1 MTTPTLHP
9 PAEPTA
15 TPMFDVAR
23 ARRDFPVLQER
34 VHGRALAYLDNG
46 ASSQRPRVVVEAEAD
61 YALRQ
66 HANVHRGVHTLSQR
80 ATDRYDGVRESL
92 RAFLKAQDAS
102 EVIFTA
108 GTTAGLNLVAASYGR
123 STLKPGDEILL
134 TEMEHHSNIVPCQLT
149 AFATGAVIRVSP
161 VTEAGTL
168 DLGALDHLLTP
179 RTRIV
184 ALTHVSNVLGTVNPL
199 RQIADR
205 AHAVGAIM
213 VVDGAQ
219 ATAHLPI
226 DVQALDCDFYVA
238 SAHKMY
244 GPTGVGFV
252 WGRRALL
259 DAMPPWQGGGGM
271 IQSVTFEETTYA
283 PVPARFEAGTPPIAQ
298 VVGFG
303 AALAYLGGLDR
314 EQVDAHEADLL
325 GYATE
330 QLLHLPRVRV
340 FAPTTERVSVLSFM
354 LDGIH
359 PHDVGTVL
367 DLHGVAV
374 RASHHCAQPLMR
386 RLGVP
391 GTVRVSFALYNTR
404 SEVDALIEGLLEVR
418 QVFG

>member
-34 VHGRALAYLDNG
+34 VHGKALAYLDNG
-46 ASSQRPRVVVEAEAD
+46 ASSQRPRAVVEAEAD

-123 STLKPGDEILL
+123 STLKSGDEILL
-134 TEMEHHSNIVPCQLT
+134 TEMEHHSNIVPWQLT
-149 AFATGAVIRVSP
+149 AKATGAVIRVIP

-168 DLGALDHLLTP
+168 DLATLDHLLTP

-205 AHAVGAIM
+205 AHAVGAIV

-303 AALAYLGGLDR
+303 AALEYLGGFDR
-314 EQVDAHEADLL
+314 GQVDAHEADLL
-325 GYATE
+325 DYATE

-340 FAPTTERVSVLSFM
+340 FAPTTERLSVLSFM

-391 GTVRVSFALYNTR
+391 GTVRASFALYNTR